1 MIKKNFVYLIVY
13 SIINLGDYELKYET
27 VFFMNVYL
35 FIYLYNKW
43 NYSIIYIY
51 RQIKKLKYIKFLYKI
66 YIEKE
71 RIIIIKNKY
80 VKEMINDQFGNYVIQ
95 KALKVSDYDTQIE
108 IINQIKPQIEQLR
121 QTNIGRK
128 IYEHLMQSYSVLL
141 NDNVNNQ

>member
-51 RQIKKLKYIKFLYKI
+51 RQIKKLKYIKFLY
-66 YIEKE
+66 
-71 RIIIIKNKY
+71 
-80 VKEMINDQFGNYVIQ
+80 
-95 KALKVSDYDTQIE
+95 
-108 IINQIKPQIEQLR
+108 
-121 QTNIGRK
+121 
-128 IYEHLMQSYSVLL
+128 
-141 NDNVNNQ
+141 